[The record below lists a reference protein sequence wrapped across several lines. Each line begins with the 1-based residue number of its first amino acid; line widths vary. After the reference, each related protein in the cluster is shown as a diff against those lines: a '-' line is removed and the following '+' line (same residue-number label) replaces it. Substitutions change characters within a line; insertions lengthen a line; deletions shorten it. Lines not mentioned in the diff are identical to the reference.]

1 MAMWYFEFYLVLM
14 RQNVFHMSSLV
25 TDTWTKISS
34 FCFYNN
40 GCGDNLSFSSSFISL
55 EGSDAVFKFLQA
67 HAVVLSKF
75 LPKVLSHKLSK
86 LSIFFSFYILLLVY
100 FFTSVL
106 YLSHYQIFLRASL
119 LRDTAVYIN
128 IDCHM
133 VYCLSLTTPSYTLCL
148 EIAMPVSEGTPYPS
162 QVGVGTLFKRI
173 LQLEITTFQK
183 INDVWS
189 HQNFSQFSQS
199 VESLQLLMAVW

>member
-34 FCFYNN
+34 FCLYNK
-40 GCGDNLSFSSSFISL
+40 GCGDNLFSSSFISL
-55 EGSDAVFKFLQA
+55 EGSDDVFKFLQA

-86 LSIFFSFYILLLVY
+86 LYIFFSFYILFLVY
-100 FFTSVL
+100 FFTSFL
-106 YLSHYQIFLRASL
+106 YLSHYQIFLRESL
-119 LRDTAVYIN
+119 LRDTAVYTN
-128 IDCHM
+128 TECRT
-133 VYCLSLTTPSYTLCL
+133 VYCLSLTTLSCTLCL
-148 EIAMPVSEGTPYPS
+148 QIAMPVSEGTPYPS

-183 INDVWS
+183 INDV
-189 HQNFSQFSQS
+189 
-199 VESLQLLMAVW
+199 